1 MILPLKYLLQNTIQ
15 HILIAN
21 EQALCF
27 TWHAHNSQNLA
38 FLFLHSQD
46 YASKTICRPVII
58 QTRKPRER
66 EVKNANVRNE
76 IMWEIVVYP
85 YIPFQIPLFT

>member
-1 MILPLKYLLQNTIQ
+1 MVFAAQILLQIPFS
-15 HILIAN
+15 ILIAN

-27 TWHAHNSQNLA
+27 TWRTLNCDTCSHT
-38 FLFLHSQD
+38 FIHSQD
-46 YASKTICRPVII
+46 YASKTKCRPVII
-58 QTRKPRER
+58 QTRKTRER

>member
-46 YASKTICRPVII
+46 YASKNKMPSTSTTISSNQDSAR
-58 QTRKPRER
+58 
-66 EVKNANVRNE
+66 
-76 IMWEIVVYP
+76 
-85 YIPFQIPLFT
+85 